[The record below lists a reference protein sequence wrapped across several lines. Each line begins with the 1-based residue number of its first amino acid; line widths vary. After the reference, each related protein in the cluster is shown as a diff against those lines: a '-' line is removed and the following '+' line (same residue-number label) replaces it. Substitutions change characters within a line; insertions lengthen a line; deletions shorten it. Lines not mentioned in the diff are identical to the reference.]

1 MKRFGRSSIDVTPTW
16 PVKVV
21 GHAMRDSL
29 STGVHDPLECHVLAL
44 DINGKKACFMNTDLI
59 GVSKQFADDIKDYAY
74 TKYGVDK
81 ALTVFSVT
89 HTHTGAN
96 FGMPGVGRDVDEK
109 YESYVNE
116 KAKEAIDAAFSD
128 MSEFD
133 KVTVRRGE
141 VIGFYGNRNSL
152 EKSGDP
158 LVNVI
163 ELKKDDKVVA
173 AIVNMSCHSTVLN
186 PLETNLSAD
195 LLGNVRR
202 HLKPYLGVEPLMM
215 NGNCGDISNRLYRHN
230 NDFAELERVSAGIA
244 ARVAGF
250 TDAIDVDVEDI
261 EAKVVEHVVD
271 YDPDLSGL
279 AAKKAELEKRLE
291 VETEFDSRKWLLSEI
306 AGYERKLKTPHIHN
320 DFESTIIKWGDI
332 EMVVI
337 PCELA
342 SAFGKQIRRSSAY
355 PVCFVWGYANGMTT
369 YVVEAS
375 EFNGGHD
382 GISTNLRKGD
392 AEVYVGH
399 LIQNL

>member
-1 MKRFGRSSIDVTPTW
+1 MKRFGRSSVDVTPSW

-29 STGVHDPLECHVLAL
+29 STGVHDALECHVLAL

-59 GVSKQFADDIKDYAY
+59 GVDKAFADAIKDYAHD
-74 TKYGVDK
+74 KYGVDK

-96 FGMPGVGRDVDEK
+96 FGMSGFGNKDEK
-109 YESYVNE
+109 YEKYVFD
-116 KAKEAIDAAFSD
+116 KAKEAIDKAFSD
-128 MSEFD
+128 MHDFD
-133 KVTVRRGE
+133 KVTVLKDD

-152 EKSGDP
+152 DKPGDP
-158 LVNVI
+158 LCHII
-163 ELKKDDKVVA
+163 EFKKDDEVVA
-173 AIVNMSCHSTVLN
+173 AMVNMSCHSTVLN

-202 HLKPYLGVEPLMM
+202 HLKPYLGVEPLMT

-230 NDFAELERVSAGIA
+230 NDFAELERVTSGIA
-244 ARVAGF
+244 ARMAGF
-250 TDAIDVDVEDI
+250 TDAIDVQVDDI
-261 EAKVVEHVVD
+261 EAKVVEHVVE
-271 YDPDLSGL
+271 YDPDLSGI
-279 AAKKAELEKRLE
+279 AQKKAELEKQLA
-291 VETEFDSRKWLLSEI
+291 VETAFDARKWLLSEI
-306 AGYERKLKTPHIHN
+306 AGYERKLKTPHIRN
-320 DFESTIIKWGDI
+320 NFESTIIRLGDI

-342 SAFGKQIRRSSAY
+342 AAFGKQIRRSSPS

-382 GISTNLRKGD
+382 GISTNLRRGD